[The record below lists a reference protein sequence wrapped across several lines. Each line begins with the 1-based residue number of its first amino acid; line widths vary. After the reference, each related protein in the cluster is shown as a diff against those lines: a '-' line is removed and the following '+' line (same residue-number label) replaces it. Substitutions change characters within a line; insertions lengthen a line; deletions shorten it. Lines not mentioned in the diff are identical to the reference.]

1 MNTSSPAGD
10 TTVRPSGTE
19 PVTVDGRA
27 AWREA
32 SSSTGN
38 GALSGLRVLDLSRV
52 LAGPYTAQTLA
63 DHGAEVIKVE
73 APTGDETRGW
83 GPPFDEGGQS
93 SAYYAGL
100 NHSKENICLDLGTDA
115 GRSVLKHLLDGADV
129 VIENFKAGTMARWG
143 FDYETVLAETHPRL
157 VYCRVTGFGV
167 DGPMGGLPGYD
178 AVLQSFG
185 GLMSVNGYPDN
196 APLRVG
202 VPIVDIVTSH
212 MAVSGILLALTER
225 DRSGRGQLVDIAL
238 LDAVISLLHPH
249 ASNWISSGK
258 VPQRTGDYH
267 PTVVPY
273 QVFAA
278 RDGDFFVSAA
288 NDRQFRSL
296 VTALGVPELA
306 DDPRFVS
313 NGVRSQHRDELSALL
328 GERIARWNRED
339 LAAALERAGVAAS
352 PVNTVDQAL
361 TAPQTVH
368 RGLFLDTVD
377 YRGLGV
383 PIKLSRTSTRT
394 PRRAVPRGS
403 HTEAV
408 LGAMGYGEDEVDTL
422 RAGGA
427 FGTG

>member
-1 MNTSSPAGD
+1 MNVPTSTSD
-10 TTVRPSGTE
+10 TTVAE
-19 PVTVDGRA
+19 DVAIDGHA
-27 AWREA
+27 AWRAAEPN
-32 SSSTGN
+32 SGI
-38 GALSGLRVLDLSRV
+38 GALAGLRVLDLSRV

-73 APTGDETRGW
+73 APLGDETRGW
-83 GPPFDEGGQS
+83 GPPFDEDGES

-100 NHSKENICLDLGTDA
+100 NHSKDNICLDLRTDA
-115 GRSVLKHLLDGADV
+115 GREVLAHLLRGADV

-143 FDYETVLAETHPRL
+143 FDYETVLAEENPRL

-185 GLMSVNGYPDN
+185 GLMSVNGYPDGN
-196 APLRVG
+196 PLRVG
-202 VPIVDIVTSH
+202 VPIVDIVASH
-212 MAVSGILLALTER
+212 MAVSGILLALRER
-225 DRSGRGQLVDIAL
+225 DGSGRGQLVDITL
-238 LDAVISLLHPH
+238 LDSVISLLHPH
-249 ASNWISSGK
+249 ASNWVSSGK
-258 VPQRTGDYH
+258 VPQRTGDFH
-267 PTVVPY
+267 PSVVPY

-306 DDPRFVS
+306 DDPRFVT
-313 NGVRSQHRDELSALL
+313 NGVRSQNREELSGLL
-328 GERIARWNRED
+328 GERIAARNCDD
-339 LAAALERAGVAAS
+339 LAAELDRAGVAAS

-383 PIKLSRTSTRT
+383 PIKLGRTATRT
-394 PRRAVPRGS
+394 PRRAVSLGADTGS
-403 HTEAV
+403 V
-408 LGAMGYGEDEVDTL
+408 LGAMGYSKEDIVVLKT
-422 RAGGA
+422 GGA
-427 FGTG
+427 LGNA

>member
-1 MNTSSPAGD
+1 VNSFSPAGGATAQPTASD
-10 TTVRPSGTE
+10 S
-19 PVTVDGRA
+19 PVIDGRA
-27 AWREA
+27 AWRAAEQN
-32 SSSTGN
+32 TGV
-38 GALSGLRVLDLSRV
+38 GVLAGLRVLDLSRV

-83 GPPFDEGGQS
+83 GPPFDESGQS

-100 NHSKENICLDLGTDA
+100 NHSKENICLDLRTTA
-115 GRSVLKHLLDGADV
+115 GRDVLRHLLDGADV

-143 FDYETVLAETHPRL
+143 FDYETVLTETNPRL
-157 VYCRVTGFGV
+157 VYCRITGFGV
-167 DGPMGGLPGYD
+167 DGPMAGLPGYD

-185 GLMSVNGYPDN
+185 GLMSVNGYPDGN
-196 APLRVG
+196 PLRVG
-202 VPIVDIVTSH
+202 VPVVDIVAAH

-225 DRSGRGQLVDIAL
+225 ERSGRGQLVDITL
-238 LDAVISLLHPH
+238 LDSVISLLHPH
-249 ASNWISSGK
+249 ASNWVSSGK

-296 VTALGVPELA
+296 VAVLGVPELA
-306 DDPRFVS
+306 DDPRFLS
-313 NGVRSQHRDELSALL
+313 NGVRSRHRDELSALL
-328 GERIARWNRED
+328 AERIARWNRDD
-339 LAAALERAGVAAS
+339 LAAELERAGVAAS

-383 PIKLSRTSTRT
+383 PIKLGRSSTRT
-394 PRRAVPRGS
+394 PRRAVPRGAD
-403 HTEAV
+403 TEAI
-408 LGAMGYGEDEVDTL
+408 LGAMGYGVDDVDAL
-422 RAGGA
+422 RSDGA
-427 FGTG
+427 LDWA